1 MAGPSRRHVMTT
13 EYLSETEAAK
23 RGRVSPQYLKKL
35 RCVGGGP
42 AFIKVG
48 GGRRV
53 IYDVADLDQW
63 MASSKFHSTSE
74 VTQSRADQAGRA

>member
-1 MAGPSRRHVMTT
+1 MA

-23 RGRVSPQYLKKL
+23 RGRVSPKYLKKL

-42 AFIKVG
+42 TFIKVG

-53 IYDVADLDQW
+53 IYDAADLDQW
-63 MASSKFHSTSE
+63 MAGSKFRSTSE
-74 VTQSRADQAGRA
+74 VTQSRATEVEGA

>member
-1 MAGPSRRHVMTT
+1 MAA
-13 EYLSETEAAK
+13 EYLSASEAAK

-42 AFIKVG
+42 PFIKVG

-53 IYDVADLDQW
+53 VYDAADLDAW
-63 MASSKFHSTSE
+63 LAGSKYRSTSE
-74 VTQSRADQAGRA
+74 VTGRRSAESGAC